1 MKAMSCSS
9 GSMSEC
15 FLTVS
20 VSVICRHQVH
30 LLYASLAPLP
40 PLNPT
45 CCPSNCACMCAE
57 SETFKCPARI

>member
-40 PLNPT
+40 PLIQLVAP
-45 CCPSNCACMCAE
+45 
-57 SETFKCPARI
+57 